1 MADAEEK
8 EQLKNTFDTFY
19 TNKKDLISRREEEIN
34 GIITTAKEKNVD
46 LTQEECDRIK
56 TLNSL
61 TMKDLI
67 KIASDSY
74 ADQEAMLK
82 AYKNKEVSITAEN
95 AQHLVN
101 QATKTRDNILKDAQK
116 RLDGALKSANS
127 LKRVGAIS
135 EQEYNNMVSDAQSNY
150 NRIADEAEKGFGNVR
165 DAIIENI
172 TEAGG
177 HYSKASGELTDK
189 HGRVVATFKDNPPK
203 TKIEATDNASSKI
216 DAVNRK
222 MNNLNGKKAT
232 VTINTREKTTKS
244 ISWSFGGNPRSGDIA
259 QSYMMNPLT
268 KFTGMQSVRGVT
280 GATINYNG
288 DFNFENRA
296 DIDYFL
302 RQTAKA
308 IDRHY

>member
-1 MADAEEK
+1 
-8 EQLKNTFDTFY
+8 
-19 TNKKDLISRREEEIN
+19 
-34 GIITTAKEKNVD
+34 
-46 LTQEECDRIK
+46 
-56 TLNSL
+56 
-61 TMKDLI
+61 
-67 KIASDSY
+67 
-74 ADQEAMLK
+74 
-82 AYKNKEVSITAEN
+82 
-95 AQHLVN
+95 
-101 QATKTRDNILKDAQK
+101 
-116 RLDGALKSANS
+116 
-127 LKRVGAIS
+127 
-135 EQEYNNMVSDAQSNY
+135 MVSDAQSNY
-150 NRIADEAEKGFGNVR
+150 NKIADEAEKGFGNVR

-232 VTINTREKTTKS
+232 VTINTKEKTTKS